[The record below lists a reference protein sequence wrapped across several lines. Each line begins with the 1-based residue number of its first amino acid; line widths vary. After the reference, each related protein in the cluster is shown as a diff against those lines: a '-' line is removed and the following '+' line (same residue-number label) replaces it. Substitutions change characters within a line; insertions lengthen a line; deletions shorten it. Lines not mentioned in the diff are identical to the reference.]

1 MDWIVPLLTALITG
15 TLSLIGV
22 MVTNNASNK
31 KIENQLITSQAVTDT
46 KIENLTQEVRKHND
60 FASRIPVM
68 EEQISHLDKRVDQ
81 LEAKDSNRAS

>member
-46 KIENLTQEVRKHND
+46 KIENLTQEVKKHND

>member
-81 LEAKDSNRAS
+81 LEARDSNRAS

>member
-1 MDWIVPLLTALITG
+1 MEWIIPLLTALITG

-46 KIENLTQEVRKHND
+46 KIENLTAEVRKHND

-68 EEQISHLDKRVDQ
+68 QEQINNLDKRVDQ
-81 LEAKDSNRAS
+81 LELKDSNRAC